1 MIWPLFK
8 VVEKMIFLF
17 GGVCLTDLQ
26 TNLFCGS
33 HFRGVVWCLPRNDT
47 AQRYKAARETMFGLA
62 GTGQPCSSAKKNR
75 VGRNPSVVPPYPPKN
90 CAPPT
95 NPHKIDLSCKE
106 RLLILIFECCRQ
118 MMTQGKGC
126 LHKWRYSFVREGLV
140 KYTVW

>member
-26 TNLFCGS
+26 TNLFVGAIFVGWSDVYPEMTPLSGTKPPGKPCLAWREPDS
-33 HFRGVVWCLPRNDT
+33 H
-47 AQRYKAARETMFGLA
+47 AAV
-62 GTGQPCSSAKKNR
+62 QKKYR
-75 VGRNPSVVPPYPPKN
+75 VGRNPSVVPPYPPKI